1 MLFPILSKQPLNV
14 DELVLVKLHE
24 GKVIAGFVDK
34 IDDTHFWLRSAKNPN
49 DKNIFRE
56 KFSFKIDEV
65 VRLN

>member
-1 MLFPILSKQPLNV
+1 
-14 DELVLVKLHE
+14 LHE

-34 IDDTHFWLRSAKNPN
+34 IDDTHFWLRSKKDPN
-49 DKNIFRE
+49 DYNIFRE

>member
-1 MLFPILSKQPLNV
+1 MLFPTLAKQPLKV

-34 IDDTHFWLRSAKNPN
+34 IDDTHFWLRSKKDPN
-49 DKNIFRE
+49 DYNIFRE